1 MWIYKLHTRIPSH
14 HHFSVL
20 WINKMWWWLCKFCF
34 TFLKKKRFYFWNLWG
49 RSELLSSP
57 NSSDP
62 SRTSLLL
69 VCIKKWIVNSSKIT
83 HYYNIPSMTAPRSCR
98 LCCALW
104 CHTSRPS
111 FSAET
116 HHCTVPN
123 ALQYSELPSQS
134 FTSKSHHK
142 TNLMFFLLCHTA
154 HGVQWSL
161 SSWGFSHADG
171 SYSQSS
177 HGIKTQHSVFKLGWN

>member
-1 MWIYKLHTRIPSH
+1 
-14 HHFSVL
+14 
-20 WINKMWWWLCKFCF
+20 MWWWLCKLCF
-34 TFLKKKRFYFWNLWG
+34 TFLKKKKRFHFWNLWG

-57 NSSDP
+57 KRLDP
-62 SRTSLLL
+62 NRAYLLL

-83 HYYNIPSMTAPRSCR
+83 HYYNIPSMTAPCSCR

-116 HHCTVPN
+116 HHCIVPN
-123 ALQYSELPSQS
+123 ALQYPELPSQA
-134 FTSKSHHK
+134 FTSKSHNK
-142 TNLMFFLLCHTA
+142 TNLMFFLLYHTA

-161 SSWGFSHADG
+161 SSWGSSHADG
-171 SYSQSS
+171 SYSQR
-177 HGIKTQHSVFKLGWN
+177 KLSWYQNSALCL

>member
-1 MWIYKLHTRIPSH
+1 MTLQILL
-14 HHFSVL
+14 HFSE
-20 WINKMWWWLCKFCF
+20 KKKGF
-34 TFLKKKRFYFWNLWG
+34 TFETFEVG
-49 RSELLSSP
+49 V
-57 NSSDP
+57 NSSALQTTQIP
-62 SRTSLLL
+62 AGLLYCL
-69 VCIKKWIVNSSKIT
+69 SALKKWIVNSSKIT
-83 HYYNIPSMTAPRSCR
+83 HYYNIPSMTAPCSCR

-123 ALQYSELPSQS
+123 ALQYPELPSQS
-134 FTSKSHHK
+134 FTSKSHNK

-177 HGIKTQHSVFKLGWN
+177 HGIKTQHSIFKLGWN